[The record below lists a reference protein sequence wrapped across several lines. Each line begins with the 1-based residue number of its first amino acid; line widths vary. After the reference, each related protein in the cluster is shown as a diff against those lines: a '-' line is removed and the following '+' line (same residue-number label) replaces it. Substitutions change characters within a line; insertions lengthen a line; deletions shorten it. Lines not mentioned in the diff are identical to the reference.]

1 MDETPRGEPAAEQ
14 APPDPAA
21 PSRLLDELGHL
32 VRAVRHLFGAQWRLF
47 LAELSLARGAVPLL
61 LALGL
66 VATIVGVGLGLT
78 VLALIGVALARWFDS
93 WLWALAVLAVVQA
106 VMLAG
111 AIVLFRRALHW
122 LTLPATR
129 GEFGAMMRSA
139 AAKAHEAD
147 AAKTDPA
154 RTPPP

>member
-1 MDETPRGEPAAEQ
+1 MDETPRGEPAAET
-14 APPDPAA
+14 PPDPAA
-21 PSRLLDELGHL
+21 PSRLLDELGRL

-47 LAELSLARGAVPLL
+47 LAELSLARGAVSLL

-66 VATIVGVGLGLT
+66 VATVAGVGLGLT

-93 WLWALAVLAVVQA
+93 WLWALAVLVLLQGAVLTA
-106 VMLAG
+106 

-122 LTLPATR
+122 LSLPATR

-139 AAKAHEAD
+139 AAKAREAD
-147 AAKTDPA
+147 AATTDPA